1 MRPITRT
8 LGRNRRRR
16 CSRLRRLGNPIIK
29 RRTATTTRISARA
42 VTVAVAGTG
51 PSRRD
56 GRHGDYLDWFG
67 GGDLGFHGLGDDFF
81 GGCGGCARGAAFYAW
96 WSGDLAGFFV

>member
-16 CSRLRRLGNPIIK
+16 SSRLRRLGNPIIK